1 MTIDQSAIGLILLVM
16 LALFVW
22 GRVRYDIVA
31 VGGLVVAVTLGLV
44 PAQFA
49 FYGFGH
55 PAVITVA
62 AVLVMSRAL
71 QQSGA
76 VGFITQQIRNFSDTP
91 ARQIGSLSGVAAGL
105 SGFMNN
111 VGALALLMPVAMDS
125 CRRAERSP
133 KLILMPLAFA
143 SILGGMVT
151 LIGTPPNILIATIR
165 AESLGEGFAMFDF
178 AYVGLPVAVLGV
190 LFVTFVGWRLIPF
203 HGDEKSST
211 TDAFQIDA
219 YLSELA
225 VPKASVAHGKT
236 LSEIET
242 LTEEIDVAIVGLVRR
257 KRHYPRPPQH
267 EPLTGHDRL
276 IVEGAAEELDAF
288 VQKLG
293 LRVAG
298 SKPEKAMLVKAEQ
311 AVFSEAV
318 VQPESGVIGRTVGSL
333 RLKGRYNVTLLGVSR
348 QGKTSRGR
356 LNDYRLRAGDVI
368 LVEGLENDVPD
379 ALQRL
384 GCLPLAERSVSVG
397 TQKRALWAVGLF
409 GLAIA
414 VAATGYL
421 PIAVSFAGAIIGVV
435 LVGILPVREIYSA
448 IDWPVIVL
456 LGALIPIG
464 GAMETTGVTVLVA
477 EGIANLG
484 GTIGPTALVT
494 LLLVVTMTLSD
505 MLNNAATT
513 VVMAPIAISV
523 AQALGLSPDPFL
535 MAVAIGASCAFL
547 TPIGHQNNALVMGP
561 GGYRFGDYWRLGL
574 PLEFLIVVVS
584 VPLILFFWPF

>member
-1 MTIDQSAIGLILLVM
+1 MTLDQTAIGIILFVI

-22 GRVRYDIVA
+22 GRIRYDIVA
-31 VGGLVVAVTLGLV
+31 VGGLVCAVVLGLI
-44 PAQFA
+44 PAQSA
-49 FYGFGH
+49 FSGFGH

-62 AVLVMSRAL
+62 AVLVMSKSL
-71 QQSGA
+71 QLSGA
-76 VGFITQQIRNFSDTP
+76 VDLIAQRVKDFADTP
-91 ARQIGSLSGVAAGL
+91 VRQIGSLSTVAAGL

-125 CRRAERSP
+125 CRRAKRSP
-133 KLILMPLAFA
+133 KLVLMPLAFA
-143 SILGGMVT
+143 TILGGMVT

-178 AYVGLPVAVLGV
+178 AFVGLPIAILGIA
-190 LFVTFVGWRLIPF
+190 FVTFVGWRLIPF
-203 HGDEKSST
+203 HANEKSST

-225 VPKASVAHGKT
+225 VPKASEAHGKT
-236 LSEIET
+236 LSEIEA
-242 LTEEIDVAIVGLVRR
+242 LTEDIDVAIVGLVRR

-267 EPLTGHDRL
+267 EPLSGHDRL

-298 SKPEKAMLVKAEQ
+298 SKPDKTILVQAEQ

-318 VQPESGVIGRTVGSL
+318 VQPGSNMIGRTVGSL

-348 QGKTSRGR
+348 QGQTSRGR
-356 LNDYRLRAGDVI
+356 LNNYRLRTGDVI

-384 GCLPLAERSVSVG
+384 GCLPLAHREVSVG
-397 TQKRALWAVGLF
+397 TQRRALMAITLF

-414 VAATGYL
+414 VAASGFI
-421 PIAVSFAGAIIGVV
+421 PIAVSFAAAIVGVV
-435 LVGILPVREIYSA
+435 LLGILPVRDIYTS

-464 GAMETTGVTVLVA
+464 GAMETTGVTAGVA
-477 EGIANLG
+477 EGIAGLS
-484 GTIGPTALVT
+484 GTVGPAILVG
-494 LLLVVTMTLSD
+494 LMLVVTMTLSD
-505 MLNNAATT
+505 VLNNAATT

-523 AQALGLSPDPFL
+523 AQALGVSPDPFL

-561 GGYRFGDYWRLGL
+561 GGYRFNDYWRLGL
-574 PLEFLIVVVS
+574 PLEILIVLVS
-584 VPLILFFWPF
+584 VPLILVFWPF

>member
-1 MTIDQSAIGLILLVM
+1 MIFDQAAIGLILIAL
-16 LALFVW
+16 LGLFVW
-22 GRVRYDIVA
+22 ARVRYDIVA
-31 VGGLVVAVTLGLV
+31 VGGLVVAVAMGLV
-44 PAQFA
+44 PSEEA
-49 FYGFGH
+49 FSGFGH

-76 VGFITQQIRNFSDTP
+76 VGFITERIRNFADTP
-91 ARQIGSLSGVAAGL
+91 IRQIGSLSTVAVGL

-125 CRRAERSP
+125 CRRVGRSP
-133 KLILMPLAFA
+133 KLILMPVAFA

-178 AYVGLPVAVLGV
+178 AYVGLPVALLGT

-203 HGDEKSST
+203 HGDEKAGM

-225 VPKASVAHGKT
+225 VPKASEAHGKT
-236 LSEIET
+236 LSEIEA
-242 LTEEIDVAIVGLVRR
+242 LTEDINVAIVGLVRR

-267 EPLTGHDRL
+267 EPLNGHDRL
-276 IVEGAAEELDAF
+276 IVEGSAEDLDAF

-293 LRVAG
+293 LRMAG
-298 SKPEKAMLVKAEQ
+298 TKPDKSILVKAEQ

-318 VQPESGVIGRTVGSL
+318 VQQGSSVIGRTVSSL

-356 LNDYRLRAGDVI
+356 LNDYKLRAGDVI

-379 ALQRL
+379 TLQRL

-397 TQKRALWAVGLF
+397 TEKRAALAVGLF
-409 GLAIA
+409 ALAI
-414 VAATGYL
+414 VLAAIGYL
-421 PIAVSFAGAIIGVV
+421 PIAVAFSGAIIGVV
-435 LVGILPVREIYSA
+435 LLGILPLRDIYSS

-464 GAMETTGVTVLVA
+464 GAMETTGVTALAA
-477 EGIANLG
+477 ETIAG
-484 GTIGPTALVT
+484 MAGFAGPAFMIAL
-494 LLLVVTMTLSD
+494 LMIVTMTLSD
-505 MLNNAATT
+505 LLNNAATT
-513 VVMAPIAISV
+513 VVMAPIAISI
-523 AQALGLSPDPFL
+523 AQTLDLSPDPFL

-547 TPIGHQNNALVMGP
+547 TPIGHQNNALIMGP
-561 GGYRFGDYWRLGL
+561 GAYRFGDYWRVGL
-574 PLEFLIVVVS
+574 PLEILIVALS
-584 VPLILFFWPF
+584 VPLILVFWPV